1 MAHARQ
7 RRGRGARRHRRR
19 PRHLPAEN
27 DPPPRRPRTRSRGG
41 GGVDLRLDAGIRP
54 DQRRLH
60 LVAPTAYILVL
71 VVSLA
76 AGLAAGLAACFL
88 APFLVDFLAGLAL
101 DVSAAGACPCIGDGC
116 CATTIAGAA
125 RSASARSVRRIM
137 VRYLRR
143 RSEERRVG
151 KECRSRWSPYH

>member
-1 MAHARQ
+1 MPHARQ
-7 RRGRGARRHRRR
+7 RRGPGARRHRRR

-71 VVSLA
+71 VVSLL
-76 AGLAAGLAACFL
+76 AGLAAGFAACFL
-88 APFLVDFLAGLAL
+88 APFFANFLAGLAL
-101 DVSAAGACPCIGDGC
+101 DVSAACACPCLGDGC
-116 CATTIAGAA
+116 CAPPIAGAA

-143 RSEERRVG
+143 YGASHPCSLHG
-151 KECRSRWSPYH
+151 GD

>member
-1 MAHARQ
+1 MAHARERGSRGAR
-7 RRGRGARRHRRR
+7 RRGRG
-19 PRHLPAEN
+19 PRDLPAEN
-27 DPPPRRPRTRSRGG
+27 DPPPRRPRTGSRGG

-76 AGLAAGLAACFL
+76 AGLAAGFAACFL
-88 APFLVDFLAGLAL
+88 ADFLVPFLAGFAL

-116 CATTIAGAA
+116 CATTID
-125 RSASARSVRRIM
+125 RKSTRLNSSHI
-137 VRYLRR
+137 
-143 RSEERRVG
+143 
-151 KECRSRWSPYH
+151 P

>member
-1 MAHARQ
+1 MAHARE
-7 RRGRGARRHRRR
+7 RRSRGARRRKRR
-19 PRHLPAEN
+19 PRDLPAEN

-60 LVAPTAYILVL
+60 LVAPSAYILVL
-71 VVSLA
+71 VVCLA
-76 AGLAAGLAACFL
+76 AGFACF
-88 APFLVDFLAGLAL
+88 FMVDFLADFFLDFDIAAF

-137 VRYLRR
+137 LRYLRR
-143 RSEERRVG
+143 YGASHPGSLHR
-151 KECRSRWSPYH
+151 

>member
-7 RRGRGARRHRRR
+7 RRGRGARRNRRR

-27 DPPPRRPRTRSRGG
+27 DPPPRRPRTRSGGG

-76 AGLAAGLAACFL
+76 AAGFAAGFAACFL
-88 APFLVDFLAGLAL
+88 APFLTDFLAGLAL

-137 VRYLRR
+137 FRYLRR
-143 RSEERRVG
+143 YGASHPG
-151 KECRSRWSPYH
+151 SLHG

>member
-1 MAHARQ
+1 MAHARE
-7 RRGRGARRHRRR
+7 RRSRGARRGGRR
-19 PRHLPAEN
+19 PCHFSAEN

-76 AGLAAGLAACFL
+76 AGLAAGFAACFL
-88 APFLVDFLAGLAL
+88 APFLVDFLAVWAL

-125 RSASARSVRRIM
+125 RSASARGGRRIRFRYVRR
-137 VRYLRR
+137 YGASHPGSLH
-143 RSEERRVG
+143 G
-151 KECRSRWSPYH
+151 